1 MAPLTKNTGIK
12 LWLLLCACFFLL
24 NAAKGYAQAKAGGQT
39 KMLGMYVHMH
49 WSFHYPY
56 AARTWSLEDWK
67 GYLSGIN
74 RLGYNTVVI
83 WPVIETMPEP
93 LTYSDKAHLEKM
105 SAVAE
110 MARKDF
116 RMRVYFTLTPNV
128 SAQNE
133 EAAKYTLEKRPYNY
147 CSELVNPKKPADLRK
162 MMEKRARLCQYLKG
176 ADGFFLIDG
185 DPGGWPDCRNEDFVE
200 IFSLHRKMLNN
211 LRPGLELY
219 VWTHQGWET
228 TGKMYSGNGKP
239 TSADDLRRLLT
250 MLSKNENE
258 PWGVAGSRY
267 ENDIAEIAGSA
278 GVKDKVITFKY
289 GFIEREPSFPFT
301 SYNDGVAYKGGQD
314 IGARGILGNA
324 QQHCVQ
330 LPNTFA
336 LARGARGLKA
346 ERDDYISF
354 ANDLIPGQGLKIVEA
369 WEALMKE
376 DAAGMHQAAGQ
387 LTSLLAQ
394 NLEAGS
400 LGGLLFND
408 PHRFVE
414 DLVLQ
419 LRARASIHEFILA
432 ADRYPKKSP
441 EFSASLKQLILNLE
455 SWQRFHGFSGFPRS
469 TRIPGLMEELMKTLL
484 KLDYAPLTEVI
495 EMKNVTGATP
505 FEKDINRHKYY
516 ERYTLYLIKALKD
529 ALRDL
534 EAS

>member
-1 MAPLTKNTGIK
+1 MVSLIKNIGIK
-12 LWLLLCACFFLL
+12 RVFVLCICFFLL
-24 NAAKGYAQAKAGGQT
+24 NNKGYPQIKGDDRT

-49 WSFHYPY
+49 WSFNYPY
-56 AARTWSLEDWK
+56 AARTWSLEDWR
-67 GYLSGIN
+67 GYLNGIS

-105 SAVAE
+105 SAVVKIAQQ
-110 MARKDF
+110 DL

-128 SAQNE
+128 SANNG

-147 CSELVNPKKPADLRK
+147 CSVLVDPTKPGELRK
-162 MMEKRARLCQYLKG
+162 MMEKRARLCAYLKQ

-185 DPGGWPDCRNEDFVE
+185 DPGGWPDCKNEDFVE

-239 TSADDLRRLLT
+239 TSASDLRELLS
-250 MLSKNENE
+250 MLSKDEYE

-267 ENDIAEIAGSA
+267 ENDIAEIAGLS
-278 GVKDKVITFKY
+278 GVGDKVVTFKY

-301 SYNDGVAYKGGQD
+301 NYNDGVAYKGGQD

-354 ANDLIPGQGLKIVEA
+354 ADDLIPGQGARIVKA
-369 WEALMKE
+369 WEALMGE
-376 DAAGMHQAAGQ
+376 DPAGMYREAEQ
-387 LTSLLAQ
+387 LTSLLVQ
-394 NLEAGS
+394 NLKVGA

-408 PHRFVE
+408 AHRFIE
-414 DLVLQ
+414 DLILQ
-419 LRARASIHEFILA
+419 LRARASIHEFLLA
-432 ADRYPKKSP
+432 GEKYSKNSP
-441 EFSASLKQLILNLE
+441 EFRASLRQLILNFE

-469 TRIPGLMEELMKTLL
+469 SRIPGLMEEWMKALR
-484 KLDYAPLTEVI
+484 KLDYAPLTEVL
-495 EMKNVTGATP
+495 ELKNVTGSTP
-505 FEKDINRHKYY
+505 FEIDQNRHMYY
-516 ERYTLYLIKALKD
+516 EKFTTYLIKALKEVMK
-529 ALRDL
+529 DL
-534 EAS
+534 EAP